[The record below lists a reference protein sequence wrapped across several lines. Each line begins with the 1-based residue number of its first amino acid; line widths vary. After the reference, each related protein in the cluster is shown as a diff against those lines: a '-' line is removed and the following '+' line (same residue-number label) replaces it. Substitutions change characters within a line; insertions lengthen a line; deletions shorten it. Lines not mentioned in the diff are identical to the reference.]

1 AVPPDA
7 LTAGRV
13 FAIRGNQSGYRAG
26 GAGGGV
32 CANPP
37 KGSES
42 PNGARAALAV
52 LGGRLIAAG
61 PPAATPLATVANAGL
76 PGERIFRT
84 RLDLLPLAA
93 KTALGDGPAL
103 LLIGEA
109 LRTGCPAVNRR
120 GVVSKVIS

>member
-1 AVPPDA
+1 M
-7 LTAGRV
+7 
-13 FAIRGNQSGYRAG
+13 
-26 GAGGGV
+26 
-32 CANPP
+32 CANPRRA
-37 KGSES
+37 SES
-42 PNGARAALAV
+42 HSDAEVALAV
-52 LGGRLIAAG
+52 LAASLIAAG
-61 PPAATPLATVANAGL
+61 LPADTPVAMIENASL